1 MYTVDLIRQYKRWFA
16 WPHCLRV
23 MTSWQQHST
32 ETTSLAISFGVWH
45 VNIQIQR
52 HIYIYIVK
60 LGLLMLWTSPIPS
73 CRTFVPF
80 HFYFCRALL
89 SLGHLTC
96 YSSIGAS
103 NTIRAQASVHHFW
116 VQQEQYRCIEWP
128 VLSLF
133 DKN

>member
-52 HIYIYIVK
+52 HIYIYIYIYI
-60 LGLLMLWTSPIPS
+60 LLNLDYWCFELLQYQVVVHSYPFIL
-73 CRTFVPF
+73 TFAG
-80 HFYFCRALL
+80 HFYLL
-89 SLGHLTC
+89 ATWHVT
-96 YSSIGAS
+96 
-103 NTIRAQASVHHFW
+103 V
-116 VQQEQYRCIEWP
+116 
-128 VLSLF
+128 VLVPPIQSELKHQCTTF
-133 DKN
+133 EFSRNSTGV